1 MSVEQQQETR
11 RYFVRLGSLSD
22 ELRQFAYLHS
32 SDKMK
37 QIWQGMKEAL
47 GQLHSIIELVGRAW
61 PPCWRPGGDQEVVLA
76 SADVS

>member
-1 MSVEQQQETR
+1 MSVEQQQEKR

-37 QIWQGMKEAL
+37 RIWQGMQEAL

-61 PPCWRPGGDQEVVLA
+61 PPCWRAGGDQEVVLA
-76 SADVS
+76 SASLL

>member
-1 MSVEQQQETR
+1 MSVEQQQEKR

-37 QIWQGMKEAL
+37 RIWQGMQEAL

-61 PPCWRPGGDQEVVLA
+61 PPCWRAGDDQEVVLA
-76 SADVS
+76 SASLL